1 MKRFFVLF
9 GLLLIL
15 LPTAEVRADNSTFGI
30 AWGISV
36 PTGDTNDYISK
47 VSFRGMSVE
56 WRNFYMRDAAYGIN
70 VGWNV
75 FNETNDETLF
85 FTNGAITG
93 KRWHYTN
100 AIPIYAGWF
109 KYFNDDRRSSR
120 FYAGINA
127 GTAWIER
134 RTEMGMYQLTEDN
147 WHLAVAPEVGINL
160 PWDSFLGYVG
170 VRYHYAF
177 EAGDMEAQQWIEF
190 KVGFGLD

>member
-1 MKRFFVLF
+1 MKRFLVLF
-9 GLLLIL
+9 GLLLML

-30 AWGISV
+30 AWGIGV
-36 PTGDTNDYISK
+36 PTGDTNDYISE

-75 FNETNDETLF
+75 FNETNDGTMI
-85 FTNGAITG
+85 FTDGAVTG
-93 KRWHYTN
+93 KHWRYVN
-100 AIPIYAGWF
+100 AIPIYGSWF
-109 KYFNDDRRSSR
+109 KYFSTDQRSSR

-134 RTEMGMYQLTEDN
+134 RTEMGLYQVTNDN
-147 WHLAVAPEVGINL
+147 WHLAIAPEVGWSL

-177 EAGDMEAQQWIEF
+177 EAGDSEAQQWIEF
-190 KVGFGLD
+190 KIGFGLD